1 MTCTAFAPGRTELAG
16 NHVDHQNGVV
26 LTSTLSLGIS
36 GEAQPNGE
44 DVIRV
49 ESEGFDPVLIDLAD
63 DVWMQPCEAEF
74 NATAGLVRGAAA
86 MMAQA
91 GVPVSGFDMKVT
103 STLPTGG
110 GLSSSAAFE
119 LLMTRTVER
128 LFASRDLGPL
138 DHAKMTHVVECDYFG
153 KKSGYMDQTAIAVG
167 GINLIDFA
175 HEIPQVTRIDQTFAD
190 AGWDVCL
197 VDVGVDHSANVNLF
211 ASIPSE
217 MWQVADLLGTMRTP
231 RPMPHAGQPEDG
243 LTLGQ
248 FDEGVLLSNADAV
261 REQLGDRP
269 FMRALHYYRE
279 VRLVR
284 QRAKALHEGN
294 MAEYARLTA
303 LSGSSSAQ
311 YLQNVTDFAAQ
322 QPAMAAL
329 AVVDAVLDQLSQ
341 QTKGPRGV
349 ARIHGGGFGGSL
361 QIYIPH
367 AQAGFFT
374 MCVESVL
381 GDDCVLRL
389 ELTKEGAWAR

>member
-36 GEAQPNGE
+36 GEALASGN

-49 ESEGFDPVLIDLAD
+49 DSEGFDPVLISLSDAD
-63 DVWMQPCEAEF
+63 WMQPRESEF
-74 NATAGLVRGAAA
+74 NTTAGLVRGAAA
-86 MMAQA
+86 MMAKA
-91 GVPVSGFDMKVT
+91 GVGVEGFDMKIT

-119 LLMTRTVER
+119 LLMTRTIER
-128 LFASRDLGPL
+128 LFASKELGPL
-138 DHAKMTHVVECDYFG
+138 EHAKMTHVVECDYFG

-175 HEIPQVTRIDQTFAD
+175 HEIPQVTRIDECFAD

-197 VDVGVDHSANVNLF
+197 VDVGVDHSTNVNLF

-217 MWQVADLLGTMRTP
+217 MWQVADLLATVRAP
-231 RPMPHAGQPEDG
+231 RPMPHAGQPEG
-243 LTLGQ
+243 SFTLGQ
-248 FDEGVLLSNADAV
+248 FDEGVLLSKADLV

-284 QRAKALHEGN
+284 QRAKALHDGN
-294 MAEYARLTA
+294 MAEFARLTA
-303 LSGSSSAQ
+303 LSGASSAQ
-311 YLQNVTDFAAQ
+311 YLQNVTDFDSS
-322 QPAMAAL
+322 QPAMVAL
-329 AVVDAVLDQLSQ
+329 SVVDAVLDQLAQ

-361 QIYIPH
+361 QVYIPH